1 MKLAT
6 AVQMR
11 EADRYAIEDLGIPGT
26 TLMEN
31 AAQHIVN
38 EAVKHIP
45 PNGRVAVF
53 CGTGNN
59 GGDGICA
66 AAMLLEKGISVRV
79 FLIGDPMRLTNECF
93 VMKER
98 LERAK
103 GSLEPFDKS
112 ADNTD
117 LMRGCDVVIDAIF
130 GIGLNT
136 MLVDEALTAVTL
148 INSSQAFVIAADIPT
163 GIHAD
168 TGGVHGD
175 AVKADVTVT
184 FSLAKPGHFVEPGC
198 IYTGKLIVADIGIPQ
213 NVINNIPVRTFA
225 ATQADITLPKRKPDT
240 HKGSYGRALIIA
252 GCVGYTGAP
261 GLSARAATKIG
272 AGLVYLGVPKSI
284 YDIMAIKLNEEMPF
298 PLPDDSKG
306 RLTANAA
313 SEILRHANKCDVCL
327 IGPGLGQTDE
337 ISELVQSL
345 TRLVET
351 PIVLDADGLNAVA
364 KNTDIL
370 NKATCP
376 LILTPHVGE
385 FIRLGGDLTTGDR
398 LGAAKEFATKH
409 GCILV
414 LKGHRSI
421 VALPN
426 GTAYVNT
433 TGGPAMAKG
442 GTGDVLAGMIASLI
456 GQKLPVVHA
465 VAAAVYIHGLAGD
478 LCAKKMGEYS
488 VTATDIIEMLPEVVK
503 RIKLC

>member
-6 AVQMR
+6 AAQMR
-11 EADRYAIEDLGIPGT
+11 EADRYSIENLGISGT
-26 TLMEN
+26 VLMKN

-45 PNGRVAVF
+45 PNGSAVVF

-66 AAMLLEKGISVRV
+66 AAMLLEKGVKVRV
-79 FLIGDPMRLTNECF
+79 FLVGDPMRLTSDCLE
-93 VMKER
+93 MKKL
-98 LERAK
+98 LERTS
-103 GSLEPFDKS
+103 GSLELFDES
-112 ADNTD
+112 RDGENIIS
-117 LMRGCDVVIDAIF
+117 GCDVVIDAIF

-136 MLVDEALTAVTL
+136 MLVEQALAAVTL
-148 INSSQAFVIAADIPT
+148 INSSTAFVISADIPT

-168 TGGVHGD
+168 TGRVHGD

-198 IYTGKLIVADIGIPQ
+198 IYTGKLLVADIGIPQ
-213 NVINNIPVRTFA
+213 NVINSIPSRTFA
-225 ATQADITLPKRKPDT
+225 ATLADITLPKRKPDT
-240 HKGSYGRALIIA
+240 HKGSYGRTLVVA
-252 GCVGYTGAP
+252 GSVGYTGAP
-261 GLSARAATKIG
+261 VLSAKAATKIG
-272 AGLVYLGVPKSI
+272 AGLVYLGVPNSI

-298 PLPDDSKG
+298 PLPDDAKG
-306 RLTANAA
+306 KLTANAA
-313 SEILRHANKCDVCL
+313 SEILRHANRCDVCL

-337 ISELVQSL
+337 LTELVQSL

-364 KNTDIL
+364 KDTEIL
-370 NKATCP
+370 NKATCQ

-385 FIRLGGDLTTGDR
+385 FIRLGGDLTNGDR

-414 LKGHRSI
+414 LKGHRTI

-442 GTGDVLAGMIASLI
+442 GTGDVLAGVIASLI
-456 GQKLPVVHA
+456 GQKLPIVHA
-465 VAAAVYIHGLAGD
+465 VAVAVYIHGLAGD
-478 LCAKKMGEYS
+478 LCAKKFGEYS
-488 VTATDIIEMLPEVVK
+488 VTATDIIDMLPEAVK
-503 RIKLC
+503 IIMGE

>member
-6 AVQMR
+6 AAQMR
-11 EADRYAIEDLGIPGT
+11 EVDRHAIEDLGIPST
-26 TLMEN
+26 TLMKN
-31 AAQHIVN
+31 AARHIAD
-38 EAVKHIP
+38 EALKHIP
-45 PNGRVAVF
+45 PNGYVAVF

-66 AAMLLEKGISVRV
+66 ASLLLERGVNVRV
-79 FLIGDPMRLTNECF
+79 FLVGDLQRLTPDCAE
-93 VMKER
+93 MKKR
-98 LERAK
+98 LEHVG
-103 GSLEPFDKS
+103 GSLELFVAS
-112 ADNTD
+112 NDNSSI
-117 LMRGCDVVIDAIF
+117 LSRCNVVIDAIF

-136 MLVDEALTAVTL
+136 VLIGAALTAVTL
-148 INSSQAFVIAADIPT
+148 INSSSAFVISADIPT

-168 TGGVHGD
+168 TGGVYGD

-184 FSLAKPGHFVEPGC
+184 FSLAKPGHFVEPGS
-198 IYTGKLIVADIGIPQ
+198 IYTGKLVVCDIGIPK
-213 NVINNIPVRTFA
+213 NVINNLPSHKFA
-225 ATQADITLPKRKPDT
+225 ATSSDITLPGRKPDT
-240 HKGSYGRALIIA
+240 HKGSYGRTLVIA
-252 GCVGYTGAP
+252 GSVGYTGAP
-261 GLSARAATKIG
+261 VLSARAATKIG

-298 PLPDDSKG
+298 PLPDDAKG
-306 RLTANAA
+306 KLTANAA
-313 SEILRHANKCDVCL
+313 SEILRHASLCDVCL
-327 IGPGLGQTDE
+327 IGPGLGMSDDIT
-337 ISELVQSL
+337 ELVQSI

-364 KNTDIL
+364 KKVDIL
-370 NKATCP
+370 NQATCP

-385 FIRLGGDLTTGDR
+385 FIRLGGDLTSGDR
-398 LGAAKEFATKH
+398 LGAACTFATKH

-414 LKGHRSI
+414 LKGHRTI

-456 GQKLPVVHA
+456 AQKLPLVHA

-478 LCAKKMGEYS
+478 FCAKKYGEYS
-488 VTATDIIEMLPEVVK
+488 VTATDIIDMLPEA
-503 RIKLC
+503 IKTVMGA